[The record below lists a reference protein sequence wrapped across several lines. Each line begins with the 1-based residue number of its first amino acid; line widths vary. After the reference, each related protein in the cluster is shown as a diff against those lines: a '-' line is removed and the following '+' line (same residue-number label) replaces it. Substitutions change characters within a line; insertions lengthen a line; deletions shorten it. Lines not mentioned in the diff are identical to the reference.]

1 MRPHPRLALV
11 AAATLAVSATAVA
24 QSRGSGKPGPAR
36 PAPFWVHDDGSVEV
50 NDPLGRFVFADIEA
64 YLASDVFVRNGRRC
78 GLPDIGDRIVGPP
91 VDDVPG
97 GVAGA
102 GTPSDCSCNGTD
114 PDPVYD
120 ASSGLTYVIPVV
132 FHVIRNSS
140 GTQGN
145 ISEACIQNQVETLNE
160 DFNAIPGSP
169 GAAGVNS
176 RIEFVLATEDPSG
189 NPSNGITYSDNTN
202 WFNDNGSY
210 WNSLA
215 WDTSR
220 YMNVYTNT
228 ASGNLG
234 YVPAL
239 GCSNIDGQNQ
249 DRVVVLYSAIG
260 NCATSAPFDG
270 GRTLTH
276 EVGHYLGLEHT
287 FSGGCSNQSNCNN
300 NGDLIC
306 DTLPQQNPTSNCSS
320 SSSCGQ
326 SHQNQRNYMDYSV
339 DSCMNQFTYEQHL
352 RMRCIL
358 EHYRDDLPCTDCT
371 GSGPAE
377 NDECDVAIA
386 LEIGPNEATS
396 FGATYSGVIAEPS
409 CSDVSGVAVRNDV
422 WFTYEAPGNGILT
435 LSICDATFNARMNV
449 WPGEECPESGGL
461 LLGCS
466 DNDCGNG
473 PIVEL
478 VIASGQ
484 QLIVQVGSPG
494 NESGLFTLDVEFD
507 EIIDRPENDLCS
519 DAIVVTNGG
528 TAFTTVDA
536 TESGVDLPLSC
547 SDSGGPGVFADV
559 WFEWTAPCTG
569 FATVATCNAA
579 FDSRIAVY
587 AGACPTPATGPVF
600 CADDVCGD
608 DASVTFLTL
617 AGQSYRFQVGSSLDG
632 DEGAGVLLV
641 ACEPIGGGGCVEDLN
656 DDGGVDGADL
666 GLLLAAWGTDGA
678 DINDDGTTNGADLG
692 LLLAKWGDD
701 C

>member
-1 MRPHPRLALV
+1 MRPHLHLALV
-11 AAATLAVSATAVA
+11 ASATFAVAGTAFA
-24 QSRGSGKPGPAR
+24 QSRGVTRVGPAE
-36 PAPFWVHDDGSVEV
+36 PAAFWVHDDGTVEV
-50 NDPLGRFVFADIEA
+50 NDAMGRAVFRDIEA
-64 YLASDVFVRNGRRC
+64 YLASDAFVRNGKRC
-78 GLPDIGDRIVGPP
+78 GLPAIDDRIAGPP
-91 VDDVPG
+91 LDDEPG

-120 ASSGLTYVIPVV
+120 SVSGLTYVIPVV
-132 FHVIRNSS
+132 FHVIRNSA

-145 ISEACIQNQVETLNE
+145 ISEACIQSQIESLNE

-169 GAAGVNS
+169 GAAGVNA

-215 WDTSR
+215 WDTSE

-228 ASGNLG
+228 ASGALG

-239 GCSNIDGQNQ
+239 GCSNIDGQAQ
-249 DRVVVLYSAIG
+249 DRIVVLYSAIG
-260 NCATSAPFDG
+260 DCATSAPYDG

-276 EVGHYLGLEHT
+276 EVGHYFGLEHT
-287 FSGGCSNQSNCNN
+287 FSGGCAGQGNCYN

-306 DTLPQQNPTSNCSS
+306 DTLPQQSPTSGCSS

-339 DSCMNQFTYEQHL
+339 DSCMNSFTYEQHL

-358 EHYRDDLPCTDCT
+358 EHYRVELPCTDCA

-386 LEIGPNEATS
+386 LEEGPNEATS
-396 FGATYSGVIAEPS
+396 FGATYSGVIAEAS

-422 WFTYEAPGNGILT
+422 WFTYEAPGNGTLT
-435 LSICDATFNARMNV
+435 LSICDAIFNARMNV
-449 WPGEECPESGGL
+449 WPGDACPESGGL
-461 LLGCS
+461 LLACS
-466 DNDCGNG
+466 DNDCGDG
-473 PIVEL
+473 PIVDL
-478 VIASGQ
+478 VVSSGQ
-484 QLIVQVGSPG
+484 QLIIQVGSPG
-494 NESGLFTLDVEFD
+494 NEAGLFTLDVDFEEVVD
-507 EIIDRPENDLCS
+507 PPANDLCT
-519 DAIVVTNGG
+519 DAISVSTGG
-528 TAFTTVDA
+528 TSFTTIDA
-536 TESGVDLPLSC
+536 SASGADLPLSC
-547 SDSGGPGVFADV
+547 SVSSGPEIYADV

-569 FATVATCNAA
+569 FATIATCNAA
-579 FDSRIAVY
+579 FDSRLAVY
-587 AGACPTPATGPVF
+587 TGGCPASGASPIA
-600 CADDVCGD
+600 CADDICGD
-608 DASVTFLTL
+608 DPSVTFLAI
-617 AGQSYRFQVGSSLDG
+617 AGQTFRIQVGSPDVG

-641 ACEPIGGGGCVEDLN
+641 ACEPIGGGCPEDLN
-656 DDGGVDGADL
+656 DDGSVDGADL
-666 GLLLAAWGTDGA
+666 GLLLAAWATANA

-692 LLLAKWGDD
+692 LLLAKWGED

>member
-1 MRPHPRLALV
+1 MRPHFRTALV
-11 AAATLAVSATAVA
+11 ASAIFAVAGTAFA
-24 QSRGSGKPGPAR
+24 QSRGVARVGPAK
-36 PAPFWVHDDGSVEV
+36 PAPFWVHDDGTVEV
-50 NDPLGRFVFADIEA
+50 NDATGRSVFRSIEQ
-64 YLASDVFVRNGRRC
+64 YLASDVFQRNGKRC
-78 GLPDIGDRIVGPP
+78 GLPAIDDRIAGPP
-91 VDDVPG
+91 LDDEPG

-102 GTPSDCSCNGTD
+102 GTPSDCSCNATD

-120 ASSGLTYVIPVV
+120 ADSGLTYVIPVV
-132 FHVIRNSS
+132 FHVIRNSA

-160 DFNAIPGSP
+160 DFNAIAGSP
-169 GAAGVNS
+169 GAGGVNA
-176 RIEFVLATEDPSG
+176 RIEFVLAAEDPSG
-189 NPSNGITYSDNTN
+189 SPSNGITYSDNTT
-202 WFNDNGSY
+202 WFNDGGSY

-320 SSSCGQ
+320 SSECGQ

-339 DSCMNQFTYEQHL
+339 DSCFNQFTYEQHL

-358 EHYRDDLPCTDCT
+358 EHYRVQLPCTDCT

-386 LEIGPNEATS
+386 LQAGPNEATS

-449 WPGEECPESGGL
+449 WPGDACPESGGL
-461 LLGCS
+461 LLACS

-473 PIVEL
+473 PIVET
-478 VIASGQ
+478 VVSAGQ

-494 NESGLFTLDVEFD
+494 NEAGLFTLDVDFG
-507 EIIDRPENDLCS
+507 EIIDPPANDLCS
-519 DAIVVTNGG
+519 DAIGVTNGG
-528 TAFTTVDA
+528 TSFTTVDA
-536 TESGVDLPLSC
+536 SETGAGLPLFC
-547 SDSGGPGVFADV
+547 SDSGGPEIFADV

-569 FATVATCNAA
+569 FATIATCNAA
-579 FDSRIAVY
+579 FDSRLAIY
-587 AGACPTPATGPVF
+587 TGGCPGPGASPLI

-608 DASVTFLTL
+608 DATVTFLAI
-617 AGQSYRFQVGSSLDG
+617 AGQSFRIQVGSPDEG
-632 DEGAGVLLV
+632 DEGSGVLLV
-641 ACEPIGGGGCVEDLN
+641 ACVPIGGGCPEDLN

-666 GLLLAAWGTDGA
+666 GLLLAAWGASGGDL
-678 DINDDGTTNGADLG
+678 NDDGTTDGADLG
-692 LLLAKWGDD
+692 LLLAKWGED

>member
-50 NDPLGRFVFADIEA
+50 NDRLGRFVFADIEA

-666 GLLLAAWGTDGA
+666 GLLLA
-678 DINDDGTTNGADLG
+678 
-692 LLLAKWGDD
+692 KWGDD